1 MSFWDTLGWGGSDAG
16 GDAKGTRKGDPS
28 WGSSDAGWGGMGTG
42 KGGPSWGSSDSGKG
56 TGMGTGKGGPT
67 GEYSHGWS
75 SSDAGWDGS
84 CSGKGTRKG
93 GSTGEYSHGWSP
105 YAVAPPPP
113 TVVPPG
119 YGKGFRDG
127 WQKGHNEGLPCGY
140 GKGYARGMDAS
151 WEKGVAAFLEERTAL
166 RKGAAR
172 AGEDDDD
179 EEPEAKKATRKKKQ
193 KLYSDWYDAYLA
205 RDPPVEDSFP
215 RFQVWNDHGWTD
227 YQEKVN
233 KSLRDSR
240 YARVDL
246 GAIEEVVYQY
256 EVHVVEEGSQ
266 DHDEVQGAV
275 RNVKHHKCW
284 QLEFP
289 PQVVGWQSKFEEEGV
304 KKTKTR
310 PVRKLTSPDVSR
322 AVVLLLL
329 LMYYYYNY

>member
-1 MSFWDTLGWGGSDAG
+1 MSFWDTLGWSGSDAG
-16 GDAKGTRKGDPS
+16 WDAKGTRKGDPS

-42 KGGPSWGSSDSGKG
+42 KGGPSWGSSDAVG
-56 TGMGTGKGGPT
+56 
-67 GEYSHGWS
+67 
-75 SSDAGWDGS
+75 DGS

-93 GSTGEYSHGWSP
+93 GSTGERSHGWSSP
-105 YAVAPPPP
+105 YAPPPP
-113 TVVPPG
+113 TFVPPG
-119 YGKGFRDG
+119 YEKGFRDG

-166 RKGAAR
+166 GKGAAR

-179 EEPEAKKATRKKKQ
+179 EEPEAKKATRKNKQ
-193 KLYSDWYDAYLA
+193 KRLYSDWCDAYLA
-205 RDPPVEDSFP
+205 RDPPVEDIFP
-215 RFQVWNDHGWTD
+215 RFQVWNDYRWTD

-233 KSLRDSR
+233 QSLRDSR
-240 YARVDL
+240 YAKVDL
-246 GAIEEVVYQY
+246 GAIEEVAYQY

-266 DHDEVQGAV
+266 DHDQVQGAV

-289 PQVVGWQSKFEEEGV
+289 PQVVGWQSKFEEEGL

-310 PVRKLTSPDVSR
+310 PVRKLTSPDVSV
-322 AVVLLLL
+322 AVVPEVSADTCTIINNALILHLFL
-329 LMYYYYNY
+329 RQ

>member
-1 MSFWDTLGWGGSDAG
+1 MSFWGGSDAG
-16 GDAKGTRKGDPS
+16 WDAKGTRKGDPS
-28 WGSSDAGWGGMGTG
+28 RGSSDAGWGG
-42 KGGPSWGSSDSGKG
+42 SCSGKG

-84 CSGKGTRKG
+84 CSGKGTWKG
-93 GSTGEYSHGWSP
+93 GSTGECSHGWSSP
-105 YAVAPPPP
+105 YAPPPP
-113 TVVPPG
+113 TFVPLG
-119 YGKGFRDG
+119 YEKGFRDG
-127 WQKGHNEGLPCGY
+127 WQKGHNEGLACGY
-140 GKGYARGMDAS
+140 GVGYARGMDAG
-151 WEKGVAAFLEERTAL
+151 WEQCVEAAEERTAL
-166 RKGAAR
+166 GKIAAR

-179 EEPEAKKATRKKKQ
+179 EEPEAKKATRKNKQ
-193 KLYSDWYDAYLA
+193 KRLYSDWCDAYLA
-205 RDPPVEDSFP
+205 RDPPVEDIFP
-215 RFQVWNDHGWTD
+215 RFQVWNDYRWTD

-233 KSLRDSR
+233 QSLRDSR
-240 YARVDL
+240 YAKVDL
-246 GAIEEVVYQY
+246 GAIEEVAYQY

-289 PQVVGWQSKFEEEGV
+289 PQVVGWQSKFEEEGL

-310 PVRKLTSPDVSR
+310 PVRKLTSPDVSQ

-329 LMYYYYNY
+329 LMYYYYNYYYYYGNNNYYSY

>member
-1 MSFWDTLGWGGSDAG
+1 M
-16 GDAKGTRKGDPS
+16 
-28 WGSSDAGWGGMGTG
+28 
-42 KGGPSWGSSDSGKG
+42 
-56 TGMGTGKGGPT
+56 
-67 GEYSHGWS
+67 
-75 SSDAGWDGS
+75 
-84 CSGKGTRKG
+84 
-93 GSTGEYSHGWSP
+93 
-105 YAVAPPPP
+105 APPPP

-119 YGKGFRDG
+119 YGKGFHDG
-127 WQKGHNEGLPCGY
+127 WQKDHNEGLPCGY

-329 LMYYYYNY
+329 MYYYYHYYYYGNSNYYSY